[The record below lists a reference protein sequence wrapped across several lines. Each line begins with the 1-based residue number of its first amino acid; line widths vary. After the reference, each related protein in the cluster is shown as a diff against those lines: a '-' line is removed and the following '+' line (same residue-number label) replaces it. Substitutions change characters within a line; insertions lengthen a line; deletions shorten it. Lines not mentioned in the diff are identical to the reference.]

1 MSIQPITF
9 QSRDEYKRVNTANG
23 ILKLLT
29 NEQLG
34 INRLLINGEW
44 GEGKSE
50 FCHKLLNHLGTEHYH
65 LVYVDAFASDSVDN
79 PLLTLTAEIAKLIP
93 AGATRAKFIDK
104 VKPALKIGAKTAG
117 KAAIAWVAKQN
128 AEDIGDDYE
137 KELQKGAEQL
147 SDLAVESALK
157 GQIEAE
163 KSISTLKNAL
173 KQLTDG
179 EDGKPL
185 IICIDEFDR
194 CRPPYAISML
204 ETVKHVFDTDKVK
217 FIFSANKEILEQSIK
232 HHYGVED
239 ASRYL
244 DKFMDYSMELPTS
257 ESTSPE
263 SSSKYRR
270 VSVRHLKAE
279 LSKRYELADVANL
292 FMMLQN
298 GRQSFGIEMLE
309 RVPTFTLRDA
319 EKLARNIA
327 VFSEI
332 SNINW
337 EDNYD
342 ACLSLLGIFAYTF
355 YKSDF
360 EGLEKS
366 EYSQAMICKHFIN
379 YSSVSDWE
387 GDHSFNNL
395 LFTIL
400 MSKIKAQDFQVFFVN
415 EEQLE
420 KRTRALN
427 VDPRRWLNDI
437 HGLRRPA
444 DTFITAFRIMLNLA

>member
-23 ILKLLT
+23 IQKLLT
-29 NEQLG
+29 NEALE

-50 FCHKLLNHLGTEHYH
+50 FCHKLLNHLGTDDYH
-65 LVYVDAFASDSVDN
+65 LVYIDAFASDNIDN

-93 AGATRAKFIDK
+93 EGATRTKFLDK

-117 KAAIAWVAKQN
+117 KAAIAWVAKQS
-128 AEDIGDDYE
+128 ADEIGDDYE

-147 SDLAVESALK
+147 SDLAIESALK

-163 KSISTLKNAL
+163 KSISTLKSAL
-173 KQLTDG
+173 KQLTEG
-179 EDGKPL
+179 ENGKPL

-204 ETVKHVFDTDKVK
+204 ETVKHVFDTKGVK

-244 DKFMDYSMELPTS
+244 DKFMDFTIELPRS
-257 ESTSPE
+257 ESDVPGRE
-263 SSSKYRR
+263 FEFKR
-270 VSVRHLKAE
+270 VSIKHLTSILRDQYQLTNA
-279 LSKRYELADVANL
+279 SSL
-292 FMMLQN
+292 FSYNHRGPGLML
-298 GRQSFGIEMLE
+298 EVLE

-332 SNINW
+332 SQIEW
-337 EDNYD
+337 SHDYF
-342 ACLSLLGIFAYTF
+342 SYVPMLGVFAYTF
-355 YKSDF
+355 YKTEF
-360 EGLEKS
+360 ENLEKS
-366 EYSQAMICKHFIN
+366 EYSQEQIFQHFIDYPDKEN
-379 YSSVSDWE
+379 WSNDVS
-387 GDHSFNNL
+387 HKSLVFA
-395 LFTIL
+395 IL
-400 MSKIKAQDFQVFFVN
+400 MSGIKPQPSQRFIFSEEEIVN
-415 EEQLE
+415 YLSKLRGQY
-420 KRTRALN
+420 
-427 VDPRRWLNDI
+427 WLSDVYD
-437 HGLRRPA
+437 LQRQA
-444 DTFITAFRIMLNLA
+444 TTFSQAFRTMLNLAA

>member
-23 ILKLLT
+23 IQKLLT
-29 NEQLG
+29 NEALG

-50 FCHKLLNHLGTEHYH
+50 FCHKLLNHLGTDDYH
-65 LVYVDAFASDSVDN
+65 LVYIDAFASDSVDN

-93 AGATRAKFIDK
+93 EGTTRTKFIDK

-117 KAAIAWVAKQN
+117 KAAIAWVAKQS
-128 AEDIGDDYE
+128 AGEIGDDYE

-147 SDLAVESALK
+147 SDLAIESALK
-157 GQIEAE
+157 DQIEAE

-173 KQLTDG
+173 KQLTEG
-179 EDGKPL
+179 ENGKPL

-244 DKFMDYSMELPTS
+244 DKFMDFSIELPRS
-257 ESTSPE
+257 EFSARGRSYE
-263 SSSKYRR
+263 YRR
-270 VSVRHLKAE
+270 VSVRHLRTE
-279 LSKRYELADVANL
+279 LSEKYELADAADL
-292 FMMLQN
+292 FTLTSSSKPN
-298 GRQSFGIEMLE
+298 FALEMLE
-309 RVPTFTLRDA
+309 KVPTFTLRDA
-319 EKLARNIA
+319 EKFARNIA
-327 VFSEI
+327 IFSETAAMKWDGGY
-332 SNINW
+332 SC
-337 EDNYD
+337 
-342 ACLSLLGIFAYTF
+342 CLSMLALMIYTF

-360 EGLEKS
+360 ENLEKA
-366 EYSQAMICKHFIN
+366 EYSQEQIFTHFIDYK
-379 YSSVSDWE
+379 YSTDWDSDE
-387 GDHSFNNL
+387 NIKAIVFA
-395 LFTIL
+395 IL
-400 MSKIKAQDFQVFFVN
+400 MSKVTYSERFQLSD
-415 EEQLE
+415 EELVE
-420 KRTRALN
+420 KISKSRAYMLS
-427 VDPRRWLNDI
+427 LTDI
-437 HGLRRPA
+437 YDLREHA
-444 DTFITAFRIMLNLA
+444 DIFIRSYRIMLNLA